1 MSKFSYLYADPSVG
15 GFSASLAA
23 KMNDGSGSGPTPYGT
38 YDRDTSFVSESV
50 DVCKWTARRLGHPVM
65 QLEFNSGSIWACFE
79 EAVSEYSLHI
89 NNYNIKNWL
98 WESYGSDDKISGS
111 GWSNEDTASITMGT
125 GSATVMHGHLGT
137 AFHLSK
143 QYGEAANVG
152 GELTLHTGSLALTA
166 SKQVYDLQTESNI
179 SSSHAGKR
187 LEIQRVFNMG
197 PSAITRFYDPFA
209 GSFEQRNMLD
219 AFGMSNTAPAVTYMM
234 RPISHDISR
243 AQAIET
249 NDLIR
254 KSAYSFE
261 LVNNKLRIFPRPTS
275 TDAGDKL
282 WFHYYVRDEQVST
295 TRSSTT
301 NKVTDPSNIPYK
313 FITYEE
319 INAAGRQWIR
329 KFTLA
334 LAKELLGIIRSKYA
348 SLPLPNGE
356 VTMDGE
362 ALKAEGR
369 EEKTMLL
376 EELKEF
382 LDSVTLVE
390 RSRAEADTAAAN
402 QELLARSPLQIYIG

>member
-1 MSKFSYLYADPSVG
+1 MSKFSYLYTDPTVT
-15 GFSASLAA
+15 GFSASLAL
-23 KMNDGSGSGPTPYGT
+23 KTIGTGTGPTPYGT
-38 YDRDTSFVSESV
+38 YDTDISFVSESV

-65 QLEFNSGSIWACFE
+65 QLEFSSGSIWACFE

-89 NNYNIKNWL
+89 NNYNMKNWL
-98 WESYGSDDKISGS
+98 WDSYGADTKKSGS
-111 GWSNEDTASITMGT
+111 QWSNAGASSNTMGT
-125 GSATVMHGHLGT
+125 GSIQPTHGHLGT
-137 AFHLSK
+137 AFYLSK
-143 QYGEAANVG
+143 QYGETANVG
-152 GELTLHTGSLALTA
+152 GEITLHTGSISLST

-179 SSSHAGKR
+179 SSSHTGKR

-219 AFGMSNTAPAVTYMM
+219 AFGMSNVAPAVTYIM

-261 LVNNKLRIFPRPTS
+261 LVNNKLRIFPRPAS
-275 TDAGDKL
+275 ADEGDKI

-295 TRSSTT
+295 TRSSTI

-313 FITYEE
+313 FITYNE

-329 KFTLA
+329 KYTLA

-348 SLPLPNGE
+348 ALPLPNGE
-356 VTMDGE
+356 ISMDGE

-382 LDSVTLVE
+382 LDSVTLSE
-390 RSRAEADTAAAN
+390 RSRAEADTAEAN
-402 QELLARSPLQIYIG
+402 QQLLARSPLQIYIG